1 MKPDEDLVSW
11 SSVKIDRTV
20 LERFRRSH
28 LVSLVLG
35 GKIETHAEILVVT
48 KWSLFCNIVEYDN
61 WPRHLN
67 FLLILNMPSIIP
79 LMILRK

>member
-20 LERFRRSH
+20 LERFGRSH

-35 GKIETHAEILVVT
+35 GKIETHVDFLVNT
-48 KWSLFCNIVEYDN
+48 KWSLLCNIVEYDN
-61 WPRHLN
+61 WLRHLH
-67 FLLILNMPSIIP
+67 FLLVLNIP
-79 LMILRK
+79 YIFL